1 MSSAIQSPTLEAFLH
16 LPNIEESPAW
26 EFIDGEMLQ
35 KPMPTTHHSILQKR
49 LVAAIDQAE
58 SQYEAFPE
66 LRCVLSQ
73 QSVVPDVA
81 VVLNQRVPSEN
92 SPVQGAP
99 DWVIEILSPDQ
110 STTKLIAKIQTC
122 LTEGAQ
128 LGWLLDSTEEVV
140 MVFWSDASSTGLPL
154 QARPLA
160 IISGETVVPAL
171 PGINLQ
177 MTAKQ
182 IFDWLQPRRG

>member
-1 MSSAIQSPTLEAFLH
+1 MCNTNLCLLSFQSSPRNLRRYSTKFATQ
-16 LPNIEESPAW
+16 SPAW
-26 EFIDGEMLQ
+26 ESIDGEMLQ
-35 KPMPTTHHSILQKR
+35 KPMPTTHHSSLQKR

-66 LRCVLSQ
+66 LRFVLS

-81 VVLNQRVPSEN
+81 VILNQRVPSEN

-99 DWVIEILSPDQ
+99 DWIIEILSPEQ
-110 STTKLIAKIQTC
+110 STTKLIAKIQIC

-128 LGWLLDSTEEVV
+128 LGWLLDSTEGVI
-140 MVFWSDASSTGLPL
+140 MVFWSD
-154 QARPLA
+154 RPLA
-160 IISGETVVPAL
+160 IISGETVVPVL
-171 PGINLQ
+171 PGVNLQ
-177 MTAKQ
+177 ITAKQ

>member
-1 MSSAIQSPTLEAFLH
+1 MMTSAIQALTLETFLH
-16 LPNIEESPAW
+16 LSNIEESPAW
-26 EFIDGEMLQ
+26 EFVNGEMLQ

-49 LVAAIDQAE
+49 LVAVIDQAE

-81 VVLNQRVPSEN
+81 VVLKERLPSEN

-99 DWVIEILSPDQ
+99 EWMIEILSPEQ

-122 LTEGAQ
+122 MMEGTQ
-128 LGWLLDSTEEVV
+128 LGWLLDSTERVI
-140 MVFWSDASSTGLPL
+140 MVFWSD
-154 QARPLA
+154 RPLA
-160 IISGETVVPAL
+160 LISGETLVPVL
-171 PGINLQ
+171 PEIDLQ
-177 MTAKQ
+177 ITAKQ
-182 IFDWLQPRRG
+182 IFDWLQPR